1 MIRRDMNASVQF
13 YKENGYVVLKEA
25 TKQDNVQTVIGEIH
39 RLFKEQLKFLGIEV
53 VEGESDAVI
62 LANVGRLFHHDLGRY
77 KATLR
82 QVNKL
87 FSVQRMLTSDSIIH
101 FVKALG
107 LEVLSFPTDAVFHCM
122 AGDLLIPDG
131 YMRLTAHQDWPA
143 MQSSLDSVI
152 VWSTLM
158 DVTSETNF
166 PLEVIPGSHRNGLL
180 PGITNDHTYEVA
192 PAYYDIDHFKPI
204 LVEKGDVIV
213 FSSFLI
219 HRTGKGEKDRI
230 RFACSTR
237 YENVVETTNI
247 ERAYPSIHTRIVDRE
262 IKTKDFPEKQHVAH
276 LFNEPA
282 ET

>member
-1 MIRRDMNASVQF
+1 MTNRETNALVQF
-13 YKENGYVVLKEA
+13 YRENGYVVLKEA
-25 TKQDNVQTVIGEIH
+25 ASQNNVQTVISEIH
-39 RLFKEQLKFLGIEV
+39 RLFKEQLIFLGIQV
-53 VEGESDAVI
+53 TKGDSDAAI
-62 LANVGRLFHHDLGRY
+62 LANAGSLFHHDLNRY

-87 FSVQRMLTSDSIIH
+87 FSVQRLLTSDSIID

-122 AGDLLIPDG
+122 AGDLLIPNG
-131 YMRLTAHQDWPA
+131 YMRLIPHQDWPA

-152 VWSTLM
+152 VWSSLM
-158 DVTSETNF
+158 DVVSEANF

-180 PGITNDHTYEVA
+180 PGITNDHVYEVM
-192 PAYYDIDHFKPI
+192 PSHYDVNDFKPI
-204 LVEKGDVIV
+204 SVEKGDVIV

-219 HRTGKGEKDRI
+219 HRTGKGEADRI

-247 ERAYPSIHTRIVDRE
+247 QRAYPSIHRRIVDRE
-262 IKTKDFPEKQHVAH
+262 IKTKDFPERKHVAH
-276 LFNEPA
+276 LFE
-282 ET
+282 EHVES